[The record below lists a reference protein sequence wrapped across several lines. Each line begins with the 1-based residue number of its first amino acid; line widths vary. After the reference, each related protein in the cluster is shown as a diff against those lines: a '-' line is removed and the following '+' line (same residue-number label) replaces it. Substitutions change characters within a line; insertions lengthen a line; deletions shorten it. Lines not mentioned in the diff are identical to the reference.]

1 MIFWRIGIIVILKIT
16 LSLFR
21 FLEVLVYR
29 VPSVY
34 YPGCYSQGG
43 EGGWRGPGGG
53 IQRGPGRTGARGRW
67 YLQVTF

>member
-16 LSLFR
+16 LLLFR

-34 YPGCYSQGG
+34 YPGCYPQGG
-43 EGGWRGPGGG
+43 EGG
-53 IQRGPGRTGARGRW
+53 
-67 YLQVTF
+67 